1 MQSPTLRL
9 IVDRELERRAFVP
22 VPYWEIKATLTHG
35 DDTIEVAHA
44 KGRFDSLEAMETA
57 LARAQADTAEVTAYR
72 AEPRKVAPPAP
83 FNTTALMS
91 AASSGGVSPARAM
104 RAAES
109 LYLDGL
115 ISYPRTDNTV
125 YPPSLDLRGSLEA
138 LAGWQPVATTA
149 ARLAR
154 QGKYTP
160 TRGKKR
166 TTDHP
171 PIYPVAVPKKELS
184 GDQAKVY
191 DLVVRRFLATL
202 LPAAVIEGQR
212 VDVRIGQEP
221 FLARGSRV
229 ASPGFLEVYEKYA
242 AKRDR
247 PLPALQP
254 GDVLEVRDLRSESKE
269 TQPPS
274 RYGQGPLIEKMEELG
289 LGTKATRADIIQHL
303 YDRNYVRDNP
313 VEPTELGVALITAF
327 DAAMKKAPVDISS
340 WQMTAKLDDEMDRIS
355 EGELRRDEVVA
366 ESQDM
371 LEQAWKLLDGHIA
384 DIRERIKSGVREDLT
399 LGECKNCGGQLRVL
413 RGKTGKRFAACVGKE
428 GDVPQPAAEG
438 ERPRRGCGQTFPLPQ
453 RGTITPT
460 GKTCGECGWP
470 EIKVV
475 GAGGRGRPWVLCVD
489 IDCPSKAKYRAR
501 AAPRRRTPEREPAPG
516 RATRE
521 TGVSDTERRADHA
534 RGLRRLRQ
542 EHAGGAALRA
552 PRRLR
557 AAGRAVVR
565 PGRRDPRARRHR
577 GRRGRPRR
585 APPRSRRRWRPGP
598 RRCCTPRRAPSSSSA
613 CCCPSSAPAACSSST
628 GSSTRR
634 SPIRASPA
642 AWASTPCW
650 PSTSR
655 ACAACCPTSRWSS
668 TSIRLVGLARAGGAP
683 DRIEA
688 EGLDFQQRV
697 AAGFAVVA
705 RRFPERV
712 RLIDGSPR
720 HRRRGRLRGGRGAR
734 GGRRRRPA
742 TRRAEER
749 PCSTPSPASR
759 RSRRCSR
766 APCASR
772 RSSHAYL
779 LSRSRGPG
787 EDGLR
792 ARARRGARQRLRR
805 LRRLRRV
812 RACAPRHPPGPAR
825 GRARGRPHPRTS
837 RWSR

>member
-1 MQSPTLRL
+1 MRLIVTEKDSAARKIADILGGKVTVKEHGRGRQKVRSYHFGYKDDDAVAIGLRGHVMETVFPNTYRRWSLKYLGDMIERPDLAWVVDGGAAGTLAALRSVAKGATEVVIATDYDREGELIGHEALEILRGDALKRHPHDKPEKKKAGAAGRGKAPAAPPAEPSADKGDPRVKAMLPAAAVDRHIRVRYSALTREEVEVAFAKPSTVDFNLAEAAHSRQDIDLIWGAVLTRFMSLASYRYGSDYLSVGRVQSPTLRL
-9 IVDRELERRAFVP
+9 VVDRELERRAFVP
-22 VPYWEIKATLTHG
+22 VPYWEIKATLTRG
-35 DDTIEVAHA
+35 DDTVEVAHA

-57 LARAQADTAEVTAYR
+57 LGRAQAETAEVTAYK

-91 AASSGGVSPARAM
+91 AASGGGASPARAM

-149 ARLAR
+149 ARLAK

-171 PIYPVAVPKKELS
+171 PIYPVGVPKKELS

-212 VDVRIGQEP
+212 VDVRIGHEP

-254 GDVLEVRDLRSESKE
+254 GDVLQVRDLRNESKE

-274 RYGQGPLIEKMEELG
+274 RYGQGPLIEKMEELS

-340 WQMTAKLDDEMDRIS
+340 WQMTAKLDDQMTRIS
-355 EGELRRDEVVA
+355 EGELRRDQVVA

-371 LEQAWKLLDGHIA
+371 LEQAWKLLDGHVA

-428 GDVPQPAAEG
+428 GAEPQPAAEG

-453 RGTITPT
+453 RGAITPT
-460 GKTCGECGWP
+460 GKTCGQCGWP

-489 IDCPSKAKYRAR
+489 IDCPSKEKYR
-501 AAPRRRTPEREPAPG
+501 
-516 RATRE
+516 
-521 TGVSDTERRADHA
+521 
-534 RGLRRLRQ
+534 
-542 EHAGGAALRA
+542 
-552 PRRLR
+552 
-557 AAGRAVVR
+557 
-565 PGRRDPRARRHR
+565 
-577 GRRGRPRR
+577 
-585 APPRSRRRWRPGP
+585 
-598 RRCCTPRRAPSSSSA
+598 
-613 CCCPSSAPAACSSST
+613 
-628 GSSTRR
+628 
-634 SPIRASPA
+634 
-642 AWASTPCW
+642 
-650 PSTSR
+650 SR
-655 ACAACCPTSRWSS
+655 AKKNA
-668 TSIRLVGLARAGGAP
+668 
-683 DRIEA
+683 
-688 EGLDFQQRV
+688 
-697 AAGFAVVA
+697 
-705 RRFPERV
+705 
-712 RLIDGSPR
+712 
-720 HRRRGRLRGGRGAR
+720 
-734 GGRRRRPA
+734 
-742 TRRAEER
+742 
-749 PCSTPSPASR
+749 
-759 RSRRCSR
+759 
-766 APCASR
+766 
-772 RSSHAYL
+772 
-779 LSRSRGPG
+779 
-787 EDGLR
+787 
-792 ARARRGARQRLRR
+792 
-805 LRRLRRV
+805 
-812 RACAPRHPPGPAR
+812 
-825 GRARGRPHPRTS
+825 
-837 RWSR
+837 